1 MRGLRQKFSYA
12 GAALA
17 LALTSAGGT
26 SEAQTAAPAPV
37 ATFLDGKTY
46 QSLSEEARTNYVL
59 GLFDM
64 MQRMTSAVTEPKT
77 RDLLAR
83 YNRCAGAMNAV
94 ELREFVDSYL
104 VSDQGAAQ
112 YAMASNFIAALGLRC
127 P

>member
-1 MRGLRQKFSYA
+1 MPLLRRNILCA

-17 LALTSAGGT
+17 LASISVAGT
-26 SEAQTAAPAPV
+26 CLAQAPV

-46 QSLSEEARTNYVL
+46 QTLSEEARTHYVL

-64 MQRMTSAVTEPKT
+64 MQRMTGVVTEPRT
-77 RDLLAR
+77 LELLAR
-83 YNRCAGAMNAV
+83 YNRCASSMSAA

-104 VSDQGAAQ
+104 MSDAAAAQ
-112 YAMASNFIAALGLRC
+112 YAMASNFIAALGVRC

>member
-1 MRGLRQKFSYA
+1 MRGLRRKFSYA

-17 LALTSAGGT
+17 LALTSAAGP
-26 SEAQTAAPAPV
+26 SLAQAPV

-46 QSLSEEARTNYVL
+46 QTLSEEARTNYVL

-77 RDLLAR
+77 RELLAR